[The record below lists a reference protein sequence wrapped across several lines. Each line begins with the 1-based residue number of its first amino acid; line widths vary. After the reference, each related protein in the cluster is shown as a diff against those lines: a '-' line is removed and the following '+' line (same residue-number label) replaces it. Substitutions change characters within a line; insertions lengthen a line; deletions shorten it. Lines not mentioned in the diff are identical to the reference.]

1 MSRNRPGIS
10 HRTSTYLEPSSGQ
23 YAVGYTA
30 ATAGL
35 IWVQAENVLS
45 ELARYPFVTFF
56 LILLTGVAAYGM
68 LRYTR
73 RWRASRVVLRM
84 MRDRD
89 LVALE
94 PDLATR
100 QPFDRPAPP
109 QEPPLVSFIKVS
121 RFVGVRGKRRVNR
134 NTNVLGRPPMQIVYL
149 RVFENRVRNRNFAR
163 GAWREFGYVH
173 LLRSAASVSP
183 AEARRIKAQPRL
195 LLQRRDEV
203 RAVLD
208 TAEAAPLPP
217 RLAPPAH
224 HRGPDGVDLRQV
236 RCLSHP
242 RPPLPWQALA
252 CRPRRV
258 A

>member
-1 MSRNRPGIS
+1 
-10 HRTSTYLEPSSGQ
+10 
-23 YAVGYTA
+23 
-30 ATAGL
+30 
-35 IWVQAENVLS
+35 
-45 ELARYPFVTFF
+45 
-56 LILLTGVAAYGM
+56 
-68 LRYTR
+68 
-73 RWRASRVVLRM
+73 M

-89 LVALE
+89 LVALV

-217 RLAPPAH
+217 VGAASPPSRARRCWMH
-224 HRGPDGVDLRQV
+224 EEV